1 MDVRAEWPGVVR
13 EIHVA
18 VGATVA
24 ADDELITLESMKML
38 TPVVAPG
45 AGRVDEVLVRV
56 DDAVEEG
63 ALLLRLE

>member
-1 MDVRAEWPGVVR
+1 MDVRADWPGVVR

-24 ADDELITLESMKML
+24 PDEELITLESMKML

-45 AGRVDEVLVRV
+45 AGQVSELLVSV
-56 DDAVEEG
+56 DDYVEEG
-63 ALLLRLE
+63 ATLLRLA

>member
-18 VGATVA
+18 VGAIVA

-38 TPVVAPG
+38 TSVVATG
-45 AGRVDEVLVRV
+45 AGRVSELLVKIDDYV
-56 DDAVEEG
+56 DQG
-63 ALLLRLE
+63 ATLLRLT